1 MPRVPRPLPDAIRPT
16 GTPLHPAGSIG
27 APMQD
32 AFPRTERFLNRELSW
47 LEFNARVLALA
58 EDASNRLL
66 ERAKFLAIF
75 GSNLDEF
82 FQVRVAGL
90 QEQREA
96 GVGPASP
103 EGSTPVEQ
111 LAGITERVAALY
123 RRTDTLWVDDLRPAL
138 EKEGVRLVD
147 WAELDPA
154 DREHLGELFR
164 ERVFPVL
171 TPLSVDPA
179 HPFPYISS
187 LSLNLAALVR
197 DPSSGERRFA
207 RVKVPPLLPRF
218 IEMPDGE
225 RFVPIEQVIA
235 AHLDVLFPGME
246 IVDHST
252 FRLTR
257 DADFELEEEEGGDL
271 LEAIESVLRR
281 RLRGATPVRLEL
293 DAASTDEVRTLL
305 TRELALLP
313 DEVFVVEGLLDP
325 SALWSL
331 YELDRPELKDDPWI
345 PVTQPWL
352 EGVEDFFEVIAKGDL
367 LVHHP
372 YDSFET
378 SVEAFIEQ
386 AAQDPS
392 VLAIKQALYRTS
404 EDSPIVRALA
414 RAAEA
419 GKQVV
424 ALVELQARFDERAN
438 ITQARTL
445 EQAGVHV
452 VYGIV
457 GLKTHAKVCL
467 IVRREASGIRRY
479 AHVGTGN
486 YNPSTARLYEDVGLL
501 TADPDLGADLSDLF
515 NLLTGYS
522 RQKTYRRLL
531 VAPTDLKQRL
541 IELIRAETAAG
552 DGSIVL
558 KMNSL
563 VDAETIDA
571 LYEASRSG
579 VDVDL
584 LVRGICCLRPGVPD
598 LSDTIRVRSIVGRYL
613 EHSRIFRFGSR
624 ERGFQHF
631 IGSADLM
638 PRNLERRVEVT
649 VPVLDPAL
657 CARLDEILQAG
668 LEDDVLAW
676 DLGSDG
682 VWTKVETQRGVSAQ
696 ERLMQLAVER
706 GESRR

>member
-1 MPRVPRPLPDAIRPT
+1 ML
-16 GTPLHPAGSIG
+16 
-27 APMQD
+27 D
-32 AFPRTERFLNRELSW
+32 AFPASVRFLNRELSW
-47 LEFNARVLALA
+47 LEFDARVLALA
-58 EDASNRLL
+58 EDPSQRLL
-66 ERAKFLAIF
+66 ERLKFLAIYA
-75 GSNLDEF
+75 SNLDEF

-90 QEQREA
+90 QEQRDA
-96 GVGPASP
+96 GVGPATP
-103 EGSTPVEQ
+103 EGLTPDEQ
-111 LAGITERVAALY
+111 LTGIRGRVAELCA
-123 RRTDTLWVDDLRPAL
+123 RADTLWADELRPAL
-138 EKEGVRLVD
+138 EKERLRIID
-147 WAELDPA
+147 WADLDVS
-154 DREHLGELFR
+154 DREHLQVLFR

-179 HPFPYISS
+179 HPFPYVSS

-218 IEMPDGE
+218 VELADGE

-235 AHLDVLFPGME
+235 AHLDMLFPGME
-246 IVDHST
+246 IVGHSV

-257 DADFELEEEEGGDL
+257 DADFELEEDEGGDL

-281 RLRGATPVRLEL
+281 RLRGATPVRLEV
-293 DAASTDEVRTLL
+293 DARASDEVHTLL
-305 TRELALLP
+305 MRELDLVS
-313 DEVFVVEGLLDP
+313 DEVYVVNGLLDP

-331 YELDRPELKDDPWI
+331 YEQDRLELKDESWT
-345 PVTQPWL
+345 PVTQPRL
-352 EGVEDFFEVIAKGDL
+352 EGADDLFRVVSKGDL

-378 SVEAFIEQ
+378 SVVAFIEQ
-386 AAQDPS
+386 AARDPA
-392 VLAIKQALYRTS
+392 VLAIKLALYRTS
-404 EDSPIVRALA
+404 EESPIVQALV

-467 IVRREASGIRRY
+467 VVRREATGIRRY
-479 AHVGTGN
+479 THVGTGN

-501 TADPDLGADLSDLF
+501 SADPDLGADVSELF

-522 RQKTYRRLL
+522 RQRRYRRLL
-531 VAPTDLKQRL
+531 VAPTTLKARL
-541 IELIRAETAAG
+541 TELIREEAAAG

-563 VDAETIDA
+563 GDPEMIEA
-571 LYEASRSG
+571 LYEASQAG
-579 VDVDL
+579 VRVDL
-584 LVRGICCLRPGVPD
+584 SVRGICCLRPGVPG
-598 LSDTIRVRSIVGRYL
+598 LSESIRVRSIVGRFL
-613 EHSRIFRFGSR
+613 EHSRIFRFGNR
-624 ERGFQHF
+624 ERGFTHF

-638 PRNLERRVEVT
+638 PRNLDRRVEVT
-649 VPVLDPAL
+649 VPVLDPQL
-657 CARLDEILQAG
+657 TTRLDEILEAG
-668 LEDDVLAW
+668 WEDDTLAW
-676 DLGSDG
+676 ELDAGGS
-682 VWTKVETQRGVSAQ
+682 WTKVPTERGANAQ
-696 ERLMQLAVER
+696 EQLMQIALER
-706 GESRR
+706 ASGQR

>member
-1 MPRVPRPLPDAIRPT
+1 ML
-16 GTPLHPAGSIG
+16 
-27 APMQD
+27 D
-32 AFPRTERFLNRELSW
+32 AFPASVRFLNRELSW
-47 LEFNARVLALA
+47 LEFDARVLALA
-58 EDASNRLL
+58 EDPSQRLL
-66 ERAKFLAIF
+66 ERLKFLAIYA
-75 GSNLDEF
+75 SNLDEF

-90 QEQREA
+90 QEQRDA
-96 GVGPASP
+96 GVGPATP
-103 EGSTPVEQ
+103 EGLTPDEQ
-111 LAGITERVAALY
+111 LTGIRGRVAELCA
-123 RRTDTLWVDDLRPAL
+123 RADTLWADELRPAL
-138 EKEGVRLVD
+138 EKERLRIID
-147 WAELDPA
+147 WADLDVS
-154 DREHLGELFR
+154 DREHLQVLFR

-179 HPFPYISS
+179 HPFPYVSS

-218 IEMPDGE
+218 VELADGE

-235 AHLDVLFPGME
+235 AHLDMLFPGME
-246 IVDHST
+246 IVGHSV

-257 DADFELEEEEGGDL
+257 DADFELEEDEGGDL

-281 RLRGATPVRLEL
+281 RLRGATPVRLEV
-293 DAASTDEVRTLL
+293 DARASDEVHTLL
-305 TRELALLP
+305 MRELDLVS
-313 DEVFVVEGLLDP
+313 DEVYVVNGLLDP

-331 YELDRPELKDDPWI
+331 YEQDRLELKDESWT
-345 PVTQPWL
+345 PVTQPRL
-352 EGVEDFFEVIAKGDL
+352 EGADDLFRVVSKGDL

-378 SVEAFIEQ
+378 SVVAFIEQ
-386 AAQDPS
+386 AARDPA
-392 VLAIKQALYRTS
+392 VLAIKLALYRTS
-404 EDSPIVRALA
+404 EESPIVQALV

-467 IVRREASGIRRY
+467 VVRREATGIRRY
-479 AHVGTGN
+479 THVGTGN

-501 TADPDLGADLSDLF
+501 SADPDLGADVSELF

-522 RQKTYRRLL
+522 RQRRYRRLL
-531 VAPTDLKQRL
+531 VAPTTLKARL
-541 IELIRAETAAG
+541 TELIREEAAAG

-563 VDAETIDA
+563 GDPEMIEA
-571 LYEASRSG
+571 LYEASQAG
-579 VDVDL
+579 VRVDL
-584 LVRGICCLRPGVPD
+584 SVRGICCLRPGVPG
-598 LSDTIRVRSIVGRYL
+598 LSESIRVRSIVGRFL
-613 EHSRIFRFGSR
+613 EHSRIFRFGNR
-624 ERGFQHF
+624 ERGFTHF

-638 PRNLERRVEVT
+638 PRNLDRRVEVT
-649 VPVLDPAL
+649 VPVLDPQL
-657 CARLDEILQAG
+657 TTRLDEILEAG
-668 LEDDVLAW
+668 WEDDTLAW
-676 DLGSDG
+676 ELDAGGS
-682 VWTKVETQRGVSAQ
+682 WTKVPTERGANAQ
-696 ERLMQLAVER
+696 ERLMQIALER
-706 GESRR
+706 ASGQR

>member
-1 MPRVPRPLPDAIRPT
+1 MPFPKRLPTSFRPT
-16 GTPLHPAGSIG
+16 GDQRGVAASIG
-27 APMQD
+27 APMPD
-32 AFPRTERFLNRELSW
+32 PFPRTERFLNRELSW

-66 ERAKFLAIF
+66 ERIKFLAIF

-103 EGSTPVEQ
+103 EGSTPEEQ
-111 LAGITERVAALY
+111 LAGITALVAELY
-123 RRTDTLWVDDLRPAL
+123 RRTDALWVEDLRPAL
-138 EKEGVRLVD
+138 EKEAVRLVG
-147 WAELDPA
+147 WAELDA
-154 DREHLGELFR
+154 HDREHLGELFR
-164 ERVFPVL
+164 ERIFPVL

-235 AHLDVLFPGME
+235 AHLEVLFPGME
-246 IVDHST
+246 IVGHSA

-313 DEVFVVEGLLDP
+313 DEVYIVEGLLDP

-331 YELDRPELKDDPWI
+331 YELDRPELKDDPWT
-345 PVTQPWL
+345 PVTQPRL
-352 EGVEDFFEVIAKGDL
+352 EGVEDFFEVISKGDL

-392 VLAIKQALYRTS
+392 VLAIKLALYRTS
-404 EDSPIVRALA
+404 EESPIVRALV

-501 TADPDLGADLSDLF
+501 TADPELGADLSDLF

-522 RQKTYRRLL
+522 RQQTYRRLL

-541 IELIRAETAAG
+541 IELIRAEGAAG

-571 LYEASRSG
+571 LYEASRAGVG
-579 VDVDL
+579 VDL
-584 LVRGICCLRPGVPD
+584 IVRGICCLRPGVPG
-598 LSDTIRVRSIVGRYL
+598 LSETIRVRSIVGRYL

-624 ERGFQHF
+624 ERGYQHF

-649 VPVLDPAL
+649 VPVLDPVL
-657 CARLDEILQAG
+657 RERVDEIIQAG

-682 VWTKVETQRGVSAQ
+682 VWTKVETERGVSAQ
-696 ERLMQLAVER
+696 ERLMQFAVER
-706 GESRR
+706 GDGQR

>member
-1 MPRVPRPLPDAIRPT
+1 MPFPRRLPGARRPISTSHDAA
-16 GTPLHPAGSIG
+16 GTING
-27 APMQD
+27 PMLD
-32 AFPRTERFLNRELSW
+32 TFPRTERFLNRELSW

-58 EDASNRLL
+58 EDSSNRLL
-66 ERAKFLAIF
+66 ERVKFLAIF
-75 GSNLDEF
+75 GSNMDEF

-103 EGSTPVEQ
+103 EGLTPEEQ
-111 LAGITERVAALY
+111 LAGITERVAELY
-123 RRTDTLWVDDLRPAL
+123 RRTDALWVDDLRPAL
-138 EKEGVRLVD
+138 EKEGVRLVG
-147 WAELDPA
+147 WTELDAA

-246 IVDHST
+246 IVDHSS

-293 DAASTDEVRTLL
+293 DATSTDEVRTLL
-305 TRELALLP
+305 TRELGLLP
-313 DEVFVVEGLLDP
+313 DEVYVAEGLLDP

-331 YELDRPELKDDPWI
+331 HELERPELKDDPWT
-345 PVTQPWL
+345 PVTQPRL
-352 EGVEDFFEVIAKGDL
+352 EGVEDFFEVLSRGDL

-414 RAAEA
+414 RAAEG

-467 IVRREASGIRRY
+467 IVRRETSGIRRY

-501 TADPDLGADLSDLF
+501 TADPELGADLSDLF

-531 VAPTDLKQRL
+531 VAPTDLKPRL
-541 IELIRAETAAG
+541 IELIRAEAAAG

-571 LYEASRSG
+571 LYEASRAG

-584 LVRGICCLRPGVPD
+584 LIRGICCLRPGVPD
-598 LSDTIRVRSIVGRYL
+598 LSETIRVRSIVGRYL

-682 VWTKVETQRGVSAQ
+682 TWTKVESLYGVSAQ
-696 ERLMQLAVER
+696 ERLMQIAVER
-706 GESRR
+706 AGNQR

>member
-1 MPRVPRPLPDAIRPT
+1 VDWSDLEEAD
-16 GTPLHPAGSIG
+16 
-27 APMQD
+27 
-32 AFPRTERFLNRELSW
+32 RTH
-47 LEFNARVLALA
+47 
-58 EDASNRLL
+58 
-66 ERAKFLAIF
+66 
-75 GSNLDEF
+75 
-82 FQVRVAGL
+82 L
-90 QEQREA
+90 QELF
-96 GVGPASP
+96 S
-103 EGSTPVEQ
+103 
-111 LAGITERVAALY
+111 ERI
-123 RRTDTLWVDDLRPAL
+123 
-138 EKEGVRLVD
+138 
-147 WAELDPA
+147 
-154 DREHLGELFR
+154 
-164 ERVFPVL
+164 FPVL

-235 AHLDVLFPGME
+235 AHLEVLFPGME
-246 IVDHST
+246 IVGHST

-271 LEAIESVLRR
+271 LEAIESVLQR

-293 DAASTDEVRTLL
+293 DASSTDEVRTLL
-305 TRELALLP
+305 TRELGLEP
-313 DEVFVVEGLLDP
+313 DEVYVVEGLLDP

-345 PVTQPWL
+345 PVSQPRL
-352 EGVEDFFEVIAKGDL
+352 DGQENIFDVISRGDL
-367 LVHHP
+367 LVQHP

-378 SVEAFIEQ
+378 SVGAFIEQ
-386 AAQDPS
+386 AARDPS
-392 VLAIKQALYRTS
+392 VLAIKLVLYRTS
-404 EDSPIVRALA
+404 EESPIVRALV

-467 IVRREASGIRRY
+467 VVRREASGIRRY

-501 TADPDLGADLSDLF
+501 TADPELGADLSDLF

-522 RQKTYRRLL
+522 RQRSYRRLL
-531 VAPTDLKQRL
+531 VAPTDLKPRL
-541 IELIRAETAAG
+541 IELVRAEADAG

-563 VDAETIDA
+563 VDTETIDA
-571 LYEASRSG
+571 LYEASRAGVG
-579 VDVDL
+579 VDL
-584 LVRGICCLRPGVPD
+584 IVRGICCLRPGVPG
-598 LSDTIRVRSIVGRYL
+598 LSETIRVRSIVGRYL

-624 ERGFQHF
+624 DRGFQHY

-649 VPVLDPAL
+649 VPVLDPTL
-657 CARLDEILQAG
+657 CARLDEILQTE

-676 DLGSDG
+676 GLGSDG
-682 VWTKVETQRGVSAQ
+682 TWAKVETERGLSAQ

-706 GESRR
+706 GGDH

>member
-1 MPRVPRPLPDAIRPT
+1 ML
-16 GTPLHPAGSIG
+16 
-27 APMQD
+27 D
-32 AFPRTERFLNRELSW
+32 AFPASVRFLNRELSW
-47 LEFNARVLALA
+47 LEFDARVLALA
-58 EDASNRLL
+58 EDPSQRLL
-66 ERAKFLAIF
+66 ERLKFLAIYA
-75 GSNLDEF
+75 SNLDEF

-90 QEQREA
+90 QEQRDA
-96 GVGPASP
+96 GVGPATP
-103 EGSTPVEQ
+103 EGLTPDEQ
-111 LAGITERVAALY
+111 LTGIRGRVAELCA
-123 RRTDTLWVDDLRPAL
+123 RADTLWADELRPAL
-138 EKEGVRLVD
+138 EKERLRIID
-147 WAELDPA
+147 WADLDVS
-154 DREHLGELFR
+154 DREHLQVLFR

-179 HPFPYISS
+179 HPFPYVSS

-218 IEMPDGE
+218 VELADGE

-235 AHLDVLFPGME
+235 AHLDMLFPGME
-246 IVDHST
+246 IVGHSV

-257 DADFELEEEEGGDL
+257 DADFELEEDEGGDL

-281 RLRGATPVRLEL
+281 RLRGATPVRLEV
-293 DAASTDEVRTLL
+293 DARASDEVHTLL
-305 TRELALLP
+305 MRELDLVS
-313 DEVFVVEGLLDP
+313 DEVYVVNGLLDP

-331 YELDRPELKDDPWI
+331 YEQDRPELKDESWT
-345 PVTQPWL
+345 PVTQPRL
-352 EGVEDFFEVIAKGDL
+352 EGADDLFRVVSKGDL

-378 SVEAFIEQ
+378 SVVAFIEQ
-386 AAQDPS
+386 AARDPA
-392 VLAIKQALYRTS
+392 VLAIKLALYRTS
-404 EDSPIVRALA
+404 EESPIVQALV

-467 IVRREASGIRRY
+467 VVRREATGIRRY
-479 AHVGTGN
+479 THVGTGN

-501 TADPDLGADLSDLF
+501 SADPDLGADVSELF

-522 RQKTYRRLL
+522 RQRRYRRLL
-531 VAPTDLKQRL
+531 VAPTTLKARL
-541 IELIRAETAAG
+541 TELIREEAAAG

-563 VDAETIDA
+563 GDPEMIEA
-571 LYEASRSG
+571 LYEASQAG
-579 VDVDL
+579 VRVDL
-584 LVRGICCLRPGVPD
+584 SVRGICCLRPGVPG
-598 LSDTIRVRSIVGRYL
+598 LSESIRVRSIVGRFL
-613 EHSRIFRFGSR
+613 EHSRIFRFGNR
-624 ERGFQHF
+624 ERGFTHF

-638 PRNLERRVEVT
+638 PRNLDRRVEVT
-649 VPVLDPAL
+649 VPVLDPQL
-657 CARLDEILQAG
+657 TTRLDEILEAG
-668 LEDDVLAW
+668 WEDDTLAW
-676 DLGSDG
+676 ELDAGGS
-682 VWTKVETQRGVSAQ
+682 WTKVPTERGANAQ
-696 ERLMQLAVER
+696 ERLMQIALER
-706 GESRR
+706 ASGQR

>member
-1 MPRVPRPLPDAIRPT
+1 MP
-16 GTPLHPAGSIG
+16 
-27 APMQD
+27 D

-66 ERAKFLAIF
+66 ERVKFFAIF
-75 GSNLDEF
+75 SSNLDEF

-103 EGSTPVEQ
+103 EGLTPEEQ
-111 LAGITERVAALY
+111 LAAITERVEALY
-123 RRTDTLWVDDLRPAL
+123 RRTDASWVDDLRPAL
-138 EKEGVRLVD
+138 EKERVRLVD
-147 WAELDPA
+147 WSELDHP
-154 DREHLGELFR
+154 DREHLQALFT
-164 ERVFPVL
+164 ERIFPVL

-235 AHLDVLFPGME
+235 VHLEVLFPGME
-246 IVDHST
+246 IVGHST

-271 LEAIESVLRR
+271 LEAIESVLQR

-293 DAASTDEVRTLL
+293 DAASTDEVRILL
-305 TRELALLP
+305 TRELGLQP

-325 SALWSL
+325 SALMSF

-345 PVTQPWL
+345 PVTQPRL
-352 EGVEDFFEVIAKGDL
+352 DGVEDFFDVISEGDL
-367 LVHHP
+367 LVQHP

-386 AAQDPS
+386 AARDPS
-392 VLAIKQALYRTS
+392 VLAIKLALYRTS
-404 EDSPIVRALA
+404 EESPIVRALV

-445 EQAGVHV
+445 EEAGVHV

-467 IVRREASGIRRY
+467 VVRREASGIRRY
-479 AHVGTGN
+479 VHVGTGN

-501 TADPDLGADLSDLF
+501 TADPELGADLSDLF

-522 RQKTYRRLL
+522 RQREYRRLL
-531 VAPTDLKQRL
+531 VAPTDLKPRL
-541 IELIRAETAAG
+541 IELIRAEAEAG

-563 VDAETIDA
+563 VDVEMIDA
-571 LYEASRSG
+571 LYEASSAG
-579 VDVDL
+579 VSVDL
-584 LVRGICCLRPGVPD
+584 IVRGICCLRPGMPG
-598 LSDTIRVRSIVGRYL
+598 LSEKIAVRSIVGRFL

-657 CARLDEILQAG
+657 SARLDEILQVAMD
-668 LEDDVLAW
+668 DDVLAW
-676 DLGSDG
+676 SLGSEG
-682 VWTKVETQRGVSAQ
+682 AWTKVRAERGVNAQ
-696 ERLMQLAVER
+696 ERLMQIASER
-706 GESRR
+706 GVSRR

>member
-1 MPRVPRPLPDAIRPT
+1 MR
-16 GTPLHPAGSIG
+16 
-27 APMQD
+27 D
-32 AFPRTERFLNRELSW
+32 AFPRSERYLNRELSW
-47 LEFNARVLALA
+47 LDFNDRVLALA
-58 EDASNRLL
+58 EDRAQPLL

-75 GSNLDEF
+75 SSNLDEF

-90 QEQREA
+90 QEQRDA
-96 GVGPASP
+96 GVGPATP
-103 EGSTPVEQ
+103 EGLTPDEQ
-111 LAGITERVAALY
+111 LAGIRERVAASSA
-123 RRTDTLWVDDLRPAL
+123 RADVLWNDELRPAL
-138 EKEGVRLVD
+138 EKERLRVVD
-147 WAELDPA
+147 WQDLDDH
-154 DREHLGELFR
+154 DREHLGMLFR

-197 DPSSGERRFA
+197 DPATGSRRFA

-218 IEMPDGE
+218 VELPDGE

-235 AHLDVLFPGME
+235 SHLQVLFPGME
-246 IVDHST
+246 IVGHSV

-257 DADFELEEEEGGDL
+257 DADFELEEDEGGDL

-281 RLRGATPVRLEL
+281 RLRGATPVRVEL
-293 DAASTDEVRTLL
+293 DAQTTDVVRTLL
-305 TRELALLP
+305 MRELALLP
-313 DEVFVVEGLLDP
+313 DEVYEIGGLLDP
-325 SALWSL
+325 SALWFFH
-331 YELDRPELKDDPWI
+331 EQDRPELKDEPWT
-345 PVTQPWL
+345 PVTQARL
-352 EGVEDFFEVIAKGDL
+352 EDADDDIFRALGRGDI
-367 LVHHP
+367 LVQHP

-378 SVEAFIEQ
+378 SVEAFVEQ
-386 AAQDPS
+386 AAKDPQ

-404 EDSPIVRALA
+404 EESPIVQALV
-414 RAAEA
+414 RAAAA

-424 ALVELQARFDERAN
+424 ALVELQARFDEAAN

-457 GLKTHAKVCL
+457 GLKTHAKICL
-467 IVRREASGIRRY
+467 VVRREASGIRRY

-486 YNPSTARLYEDVGLL
+486 YNSSTARLYEDIGLL
-501 TADPDLGADLSDLF
+501 TADPDLGADLTDVF

-522 RQKTYRRLL
+522 RQRNYRRLL
-531 VAPTDLKQRL
+531 VAPTTLKAKL
-541 IELIRAETAAG
+541 IDLIRAEAEAG

-563 VDAETIDA
+563 VDADAIDA
-571 LYEASRSG
+571 LYDASRAG
-579 VDVDL
+579 VSIDL
-584 LVRGICCLRPGVPD
+584 IVRGICCLRPGVPG
-598 LSDTIRVRSIVGRYL
+598 LSDRIRVRSIVGRYL
-613 EHSRIFRFGSR
+613 EHSRIFRLGGPA
-624 ERGFQHF
+624 RGFRHF

-657 CARLDEILQAG
+657 CERLDGILATC

-676 DLGSDG
+676 ELGADG
-682 VWTKVETQRGVSAQ
+682 AWAKVETVRGVNAH
-696 ERLMQLAVER
+696 ERLMQQARERAVELR
-706 GESRR
+706 

>member
-1 MPRVPRPLPDAIRPT
+1 MA
-16 GTPLHPAGSIG
+16 
-27 APMQD
+27 D

-47 LEFNARVLALA
+47 LEFNVRVLALA

-66 ERAKFLAIF
+66 ERVKFFSIF
-75 GSNLDEF
+75 SSNLDEF

-103 EGSTPVEQ
+103 EGLTPEEQ
-111 LAGITERVAALY
+111 LAGITERVAELY
-123 RRTDTLWVDDLRPAL
+123 RRTDASWMKDLRPAL

-147 WAELDPA
+147 WSELD
-154 DREHLGELFR
+154 DRDRVHLEALFS
-164 ERVFPVL
+164 ERIFPVL

-235 AHLDVLFPGME
+235 AHLEVLFPGME
-246 IVDHST
+246 IVGHST

-305 TRELALLP
+305 TRELRLEP
-313 DEVFVVEGLLDP
+313 DEVYVVEGLLDP
-325 SALWSL
+325 SALWSF
-331 YELDRPELKDDPWI
+331 YELDRPELKDDPWT
-345 PVTQPWL
+345 PLTQPRL
-352 EGVEDFFEVIAKGDL
+352 DGVEDFFDVISKGDL
-367 LVHHP
+367 MVQHP

-386 AAQDPS
+386 AARDPS
-392 VLAIKQALYRTS
+392 VLAIKLALYRTS
-404 EDSPIVRALA
+404 EESPIVRALVC
-414 RAAEA
+414 AAEA

-424 ALVELQARFDERAN
+424 VLVELQARFDERAN

-467 IVRREASGIRRY
+467 VVRREASGIRRY

-501 TADPDLGADLSDLF
+501 TADPELGADLSDLF

-522 RQKTYRRLL
+522 RQRSYRRLL
-531 VAPTDLKQRL
+531 VAPTDLKPRL
-541 IELIRAETAAG
+541 IELIRAEAAAG

-563 VDAETIDA
+563 VDTETIDA
-571 LYEASRSG
+571 LYEASRAG
-579 VDVDL
+579 VSVDL
-584 LVRGICCLRPGVPD
+584 IVRGICCLRPGVPG
-598 LSDTIRVRSIVGRYL
+598 LSETIRVRSIVGRYL

-624 ERGFQHF
+624 ERGFQHY

-649 VPVLDPAL
+649 VPVLDPTL
-657 CARLDEILQAG
+657 CARLDEILQTE

-676 DLGSDG
+676 DLGSEG
-682 VWTKVETQRGVSAQ
+682 TWAKVETERGLSVQ

-706 GESRR
+706 GGDHR

>member
-1 MPRVPRPLPDAIRPT
+1 MPFPKRLPRPDGKAERPW
-16 GTPLHPAGSIG
+16 GAADSIG
-27 APMQD
+27 VPMLES
-32 AFPRTERFLNRELSW
+32 FPRTERFLNRELSW

-58 EDASNRLL
+58 EDRSQRLL
-66 ERAKFLAIF
+66 ERLKFLAIF
-75 GSNLDEF
+75 GANLDEF

-90 QEQREA
+90 QEQRDA
-96 GVGPASP
+96 GVGPATP
-103 EGSTPVEQ
+103 EGLTPDEQ
-111 LAGITERVAALY
+111 LAGIKERVSELSA
-123 RRTDTLWVDDLRPAL
+123 RTDALWVEDLRPTL
-138 EKEGVRLVD
+138 EKEGVRLAD
-147 WAELDPA
+147 WTDLDGQ
-154 DREHLGELFR
+154 DREHLEAVFR
-164 ERVFPVL
+164 QRVFPVL

-218 IEMPDGE
+218 VEMPDGE

-235 AHLDVLFPGME
+235 AHLEVLFPGME
-246 IVDHST
+246 IVGHSV

-257 DADFELEEEEGGDL
+257 DADFELEEDEGGDL

-281 RLRGATPVRLEL
+281 RFRGATPVRLEL
-293 DAASTDEVRTLL
+293 DARASDDVRTLL
-305 TRELALLP
+305 MRELALRA
-313 DEVFVVEGLLDP
+313 DEVYVVEGLLDP

-331 YELDRPELKDDPWI
+331 YELDRPELKDEPWT
-345 PVTQPWL
+345 PVTQPRL
-352 EGVEDFFEVIAKGDL
+352 DGAPDIFRVLSKGDL
-367 LVHHP
+367 LVQHP

-386 AAQDPS
+386 AATDPT
-392 VLAIKQALYRTS
+392 VLAIKLALYRTS
-404 EDSPIVRALA
+404 EESPIVRALV

-424 ALVELQARFDERAN
+424 ALVELKARFDERAN
-438 ITQARTL
+438 IAQARTL

-467 IVRREASGIRRY
+467 VVRRESSGIRRY

-501 TADPDLGADLSDLF
+501 TADAELGADLSDLF

-522 RQKTYRRLL
+522 RQRDYRRLL
-531 VAPTDLKQRL
+531 VAPTTLKSRL
-541 IELIRAETAAG
+541 IELIREEASAE

-571 LYEASRSG
+571 LYEASRAG
-579 VDVDL
+579 VRIDL
-584 LVRGICCLRPGVPD
+584 MVRGICCLRPGVPG
-598 LSDTIRVRSIVGRYL
+598 LSETIRVRSIVGRYL
-613 EHSRIFRFGSR
+613 EHSRIFRFGSE
-624 ERGFQHF
+624 ERGFRYF

-649 VPVLDPAL
+649 APVLDPAL
-657 CARLDEILQAG
+657 RARLDEILRTG
-668 LEDDVLAW
+668 WEDDMLAW
-676 DLGSDG
+676 ELGSDG
-682 VWTKVETQRGVSAQ
+682 GWSKVAAERGVNAQ
-696 ERLMQLAVER
+696 ERLLQIASGR
-706 GESRR
+706 GESHR

>member
-1 MPRVPRPLPDAIRPT
+1 MA
-16 GTPLHPAGSIG
+16 
-27 APMQD
+27 D

-47 LEFNARVLALA
+47 LEFNVRVLALA

-66 ERAKFLAIF
+66 ERVKFFSIF
-75 GSNLDEF
+75 SSNLDEF

-103 EGSTPVEQ
+103 EGLTPEEQ
-111 LAGITERVAALY
+111 LAGITALVAELY
-123 RRTDTLWVDDLRPAL
+123 RRTDASWMKVLRPAL

-147 WAELDPA
+147 WSELD
-154 DREHLGELFR
+154 DRDRVHLEALFS
-164 ERVFPVL
+164 ERIFPVL

-235 AHLDVLFPGME
+235 AHLEVLFPGME
-246 IVDHST
+246 IVGHST

-281 RLRGATPVRLEL
+281 RLRGATPVRLEM
-293 DAASTDEVRTLL
+293 DAASTEEVRTLL
-305 TRELALLP
+305 TRELGLEP
-313 DEVFVVEGLLDP
+313 DEVYVVEGLLDR
-325 SALWSL
+325 SALWSF
-331 YELDRPELKDDPWI
+331 YELDRPELKDDPWT
-345 PVTQPWL
+345 PLTQPRL
-352 EGVEDFFEVIAKGDL
+352 EGVEDFFDVISKGDL

-386 AAQDPS
+386 AARDPS
-392 VLAIKQALYRTS
+392 VLAIKLALYRTS
-404 EDSPIVRALA
+404 EESPIVRALV

-522 RQKTYRRLL
+522 RQRSYRRLL
-531 VAPTDLKQRL
+531 VAPTDLKPRL
-541 IELIRAETAAG
+541 IELIRAEAEAG

-563 VDAETIDA
+563 VDTETIDA
-571 LYEASRSG
+571 LYEASRAG
-579 VDVDL
+579 VSVDL
-584 LVRGICCLRPGVPD
+584 IVRGICCLRPGVPE
-598 LSDTIRVRSIVGRYL
+598 LSETIRVRSIVGRYL

-624 ERGFQHF
+624 ERGFQHY

-649 VPVLDPAL
+649 VPVLDPNL
-657 CARLDEILQAG
+657 CARLDEILQTE

-676 DLGSDG
+676 DLGFEG
-682 VWTKVETQRGVSAQ
+682 TWAKVETERGLSAQ
-696 ERLMQLAVER
+696 ERLMQFAVER
-706 GESRR
+706 GGDLR

>member
-1 MPRVPRPLPDAIRPT
+1 MAD
-16 GTPLHPAGSIG
+16 S
-27 APMQD
+27 
-32 AFPRTERFLNRELSW
+32 FPRTERFLNRELSW
-47 LEFNARVLALA
+47 LEWDARVLALA
-58 EDASNRLL
+58 EDPSNRLL
-66 ERAKFLAIF
+66 ERVKFFAIF
-75 GSNLDEF
+75 SSNLDEF

-103 EGSTPVEQ
+103 EGLTPEEQ
-111 LAGITERVAALY
+111 LDGITERVTELY
-123 RRTDTLWVDDLRPAL
+123 RRTDASWTNDLRPAL

-147 WAELDPA
+147 WSELD
-154 DREHLGELFR
+154 DRDRVHLEALFI
-164 ERVFPVL
+164 ERIFPVL

-235 AHLDVLFPGME
+235 AHLEVLFPGME
-246 IVDHST
+246 IVGHSS

-293 DAASTDEVRTLL
+293 DGASTDEVRILL
-305 TRELALLP
+305 TRELGLEP
-313 DEVFVVEGLLDP
+313 DEVYVVEGLLDP
-325 SALWSL
+325 SSLWSF
-331 YELDRPELKDDPWI
+331 YELDRPELKDDPWN
-345 PVTQPWL
+345 PLTQPRL
-352 EGVEDFFEVIAKGDL
+352 ESVENFFDVISRGDL

-386 AAQDPS
+386 AALDPS
-392 VLAIKQALYRTS
+392 VLAIKLALYRTS
-404 EDSPIVRALA
+404 EDSPIVRALV

-467 IVRREASGIRRY
+467 VVRREASGIRRY

-501 TADPDLGADLSDLF
+501 TADPELGADLSDLF

-522 RQKTYRRLL
+522 RQRTYRRLL
-531 VAPTDLKQRL
+531 VAPTDLKPRL
-541 IELIRAETAAG
+541 IELIRAEAEAG

-563 VDAETIDA
+563 VDTETIDA
-571 LYEASRSG
+571 LYEASRAGVG
-579 VDVDL
+579 VDL
-584 LVRGICCLRPGVPD
+584 IVRGICCLRPGVPG
-598 LSDTIRVRSIVGRYL
+598 LSETIRARSIVGRYL

-649 VPVLDPAL
+649 VPVLDPTL
-657 CARLDEILQAG
+657 RARLDEILQTE
-668 LEDDVLAW
+668 LEDDVRAW

-682 VWTKVETQRGVSAQ
+682 AWTKVETERGLSAQ
-696 ERLMQLAVER
+696 ERLMRLAVER
-706 GESRR
+706 GEGNP

>member
-1 MPRVPRPLPDAIRPT
+1 MR
-16 GTPLHPAGSIG
+16 
-27 APMQD
+27 D
-32 AFPRTERFLNRELSW
+32 AFPRNERYLNRELSW
-47 LEFNARVLALA
+47 LEFNDRVLALA
-58 EDASNRLL
+58 EDRAQPLL

-75 GSNLDEF
+75 SSNLDEF

-90 QEQREA
+90 QEQRDA

-103 EGSTPVEQ
+103 EGLTPEEQ
-111 LAGITERVAALY
+111 LAGIRERVAASSA
-123 RRTDTLWVDDLRPAL
+123 RADVLWIDELRPAL
-138 EKEGVRLVD
+138 EKERLRVVD
-147 WAELDPA
+147 WQDLDDH
-154 DREHLGELFR
+154 DREHLGMLFR

-197 DPSSGERRFA
+197 DPATGSRRFA

-218 IEMPDGE
+218 VELPDGE

-235 AHLDVLFPGME
+235 AHLQVLFPGME
-246 IVDHST
+246 IVGHSV

-257 DADFELEEEEGGDL
+257 DADFELEEDEGGDL

-281 RLRGATPVRLEL
+281 RLRGATPVRVEL
-293 DAASTDEVRTLL
+293 DAQTTDVVRTLL
-305 TRELALLP
+305 MRELALLP
-313 DEVFVVEGLLDP
+313 EEVYEIGGLLDP
-325 SALWSL
+325 SALWFFH
-331 YELDRPELKDDPWI
+331 EQDRPELKDEPWT
-345 PVTQPWL
+345 PVTQARL
-352 EGVEDFFEVIAKGDL
+352 EDADDDIFRALGRGDI
-367 LVHHP
+367 LVQHP

-378 SVEAFIEQ
+378 SVEAFVEQ
-386 AAQDPS
+386 AAKDPQ

-404 EDSPIVRALA
+404 EESPIVQALV
-414 RAAEA
+414 RAAAA

-424 ALVELQARFDERAN
+424 ALVELQARFDEAAN

-457 GLKTHAKVCL
+457 GLKTHAKICL
-467 IVRREASGIRRY
+467 VVRREASGIRRY

-486 YNPSTARLYEDVGLL
+486 YNSSTARLYEDIGLL
-501 TADPDLGADLSDLF
+501 TADPDLGADLTDVF

-522 RQKTYRRLL
+522 RQRNYRRLL
-531 VAPTDLKQRL
+531 VAPTTLKAKL
-541 IELIRAETAAG
+541 IDLIRAEAEAG

-563 VDAETIDA
+563 VDADAIDA
-571 LYEASRSG
+571 LYEASRAG
-579 VDVDL
+579 VSVDL
-584 LVRGICCLRPGVPD
+584 IVRGICCLRPGVPG
-598 LSDTIRVRSIVGRYL
+598 LSDRIRVRSIVGRYL
-613 EHSRIFRFGSR
+613 EHSRVFRLGSPA
-624 ERGFQHF
+624 RGFRHF

-657 CARLDEILQAG
+657 CERLDGILATC

-676 DLGSDG
+676 ELGADG
-682 VWTKVETQRGVSAQ
+682 AWVKVETVRRVSAH
-696 ERLMQLAVER
+696 ERLMQQARER
-706 GESRR
+706 ALELR

>member
-1 MPRVPRPLPDAIRPT
+1 MRPWGAADSISVPMLE
-16 GTPLHPAGSIG
+16 S
-27 APMQD
+27 
-32 AFPRTERFLNRELSW
+32 FPRTERFLNRELSW

-58 EDASNRLL
+58 EDRSQRLL
-66 ERAKFLAIF
+66 ERLKFLAIF
-75 GSNLDEF
+75 GANLDEF

-90 QEQREA
+90 QEQRDA
-96 GVGPASP
+96 GVGPATP
-103 EGSTPVEQ
+103 EGLTPDEQ
-111 LAGITERVAALY
+111 LAGIKERVSELSA
-123 RRTDTLWVDDLRPAL
+123 RTDALWVEDLRPTL
-138 EKEGVRLVD
+138 EKEGVRLAD
-147 WAELDPA
+147 WTDLDGQ
-154 DREHLGELFR
+154 DREHLETVFR
-164 ERVFPVL
+164 QRVFPVL

-218 IEMPDGE
+218 VEMPDGE

-235 AHLDVLFPGME
+235 AHLEVLFPGME
-246 IVDHST
+246 IVGHSV

-281 RLRGATPVRLEL
+281 RFRGATPVRLEL
-293 DAASTDEVRTLL
+293 DAGASDDVRTLL
-305 TRELALLP
+305 MRELALLP
-313 DEVFVVEGLLDP
+313 DEVYVVEGLLDP

-331 YELDRPELKDDPWI
+331 YELDRPELKDEPWI
-345 PVTQPWL
+345 PVTQPRL
-352 EGVEDFFEVIAKGDL
+352 DGAPDIFRVLSKGDL
-367 LVHHP
+367 LVQHP

-386 AAQDPS
+386 AATDPT
-392 VLAIKQALYRTS
+392 VLAIKLALYRTS
-404 EDSPIVRALA
+404 EESPIVRALV

-424 ALVELQARFDERAN
+424 ALVELKARFDERAN
-438 ITQARTL
+438 IAQARTL

-467 IVRREASGIRRY
+467 VVRREASGIRRY

-501 TADPDLGADLSDLF
+501 TADPELGADLSDLF

-522 RQKTYRRLL
+522 RQRDYRRLL
-531 VAPTDLKQRL
+531 VAPTTLKSRL
-541 IELIRAETAAG
+541 IELIREEASAE

-571 LYEASRSG
+571 LYEASRAG
-579 VDVDL
+579 ARIDL
-584 LVRGICCLRPGVPD
+584 TVRGICCLRPGVPG
-598 LSDTIRVRSIVGRYL
+598 LSETIRVRSIVGRFL
-613 EHSRIFRFGSR
+613 EHSRIFRFGSE
-624 ERGFQHF
+624 ERGFRYF

-649 VPVLDPAL
+649 APVLDPAL
-657 CARLDEILQAG
+657 RARLDEILSSVW
-668 LEDDVLAW
+668 EDDMLAW
-676 DLGSDG
+676 QLGSDG
-682 VWTKVETQRGVSAQ
+682 GWSKVAAERGVNAQ
-696 ERLMQLAVER
+696 ERLLQIASGR
-706 GESRR
+706 GESHR

>member
-1 MPRVPRPLPDAIRPT
+1 MPLPKLPDPRAHWRT
-16 GTPLHPAGSIG
+16 EGLSRKMSG
-27 APMQD
+27 PMPD
-32 AFPRTERFLNRELSW
+32 PFPRTERFLNRELSW

-58 EDASNRLL
+58 EDASDRLL
-66 ERAKFLAIF
+66 ERVKFFAIF
-75 GSNLDEF
+75 SSNLDEF

-103 EGSTPVEQ
+103 EGLTPEEQ
-111 LAGITERVAALY
+111 LAGITERVTELY
-123 RRTDTLWVDDLRPAL
+123 RRTDASWMEDLRPAL

-147 WAELDPA
+147 WSELDDR
-154 DREHLGELFR
+154 DREHLEALFS
-164 ERVFPVL
+164 ERIFPVL

-235 AHLDVLFPGME
+235 AHLEVLFPGME
-246 IVDHST
+246 IVGHST

-305 TRELALLP
+305 TRELGLQP
-313 DEVFVVEGLLDP
+313 DEVYVVEGLLDP
-325 SALWSL
+325 SALWSF
-331 YELDRPELKDDPWI
+331 YELDRPELKDDPWT
-345 PVTQPWL
+345 PVTQPRL
-352 EGVEDFFEVIAKGDL
+352 EGVENFFEVISHGDL

-386 AAQDPS
+386 AARDPS
-392 VLAIKQALYRTS
+392 VLAIKLALYRTS
-404 EDSPIVRALA
+404 EESPIVRALV

-424 ALVELQARFDERAN
+424 ALVELQARFDELAN

-467 IVRREASGIRRY
+467 VVRREASGIRRY

-501 TADPDLGADLSDLF
+501 TADRELGADLSDLF

-522 RQKTYRRLL
+522 RQQSYRRLL
-531 VAPTDLKQRL
+531 VAPTDLKPRL
-541 IELIRAETAAG
+541 IELIRGEAVTG

-563 VDAETIDA
+563 VDTEMIDA
-571 LYEASRSG
+571 LYEASRAG
-579 VDVDL
+579 VRVDL
-584 LVRGICCLRPGVPD
+584 IVRGICCLRPGVPG
-598 LSDTIRVRSIVGRYL
+598 LSETIAVRSIVGRYL

-624 ERGFQHF
+624 DRGFQHF

-649 VPVLDPAL
+649 VPVLDPSL
-657 CARLDEILQAG
+657 RARLDEILQTE

-676 DLGSDG
+676 DLGPDG
-682 VWTKVETQRGVSAQ
+682 AWAKVETERGLSAQ

-706 GESRR
+706 AGNSR

>member
-1 MPRVPRPLPDAIRPT
+1 MLDT
-16 GTPLHPAGSIG
+16 
-27 APMQD
+27 
-32 AFPRTERFLNRELSW
+32 FPRTERFLNRELSW

-66 ERAKFLAIF
+66 ERVKFLAIF

-103 EGSTPVEQ
+103 EGLTPEEQ
-111 LAGITERVAALY
+111 LAGITDRVSELC
-123 RRTDTLWVDDLRPAL
+123 RRTDRLWVEELRPAL
-138 EKEGVRLVD
+138 EKEGVRLED
-147 WAELDPA
+147 WTELDDH

-246 IVDHST
+246 IVDHSS

-293 DAASTDEVRTLL
+293 DAASSDEVRTLL

-313 DEVFVVEGLLDP
+313 DEVYVAEGLLDP

-331 YELDRPELKDDPWI
+331 HELDRPELKDDPWT
-345 PVTQPWL
+345 PVTQPRL
-352 EGVEDFFEVIAKGDL
+352 DGVEDFFEVLSKGDL

-386 AAQDPS
+386 AARDPS

-522 RQKTYRRLL
+522 RQTSYRRLL
-531 VAPTDLKQRL
+531 VAPTDLKPRL
-541 IELIRAETAAG
+541 IELIRAEAAAG

-571 LYEASRSG
+571 LYEASRAGVG
-579 VDVDL
+579 VDL
-584 LVRGICCLRPGVPD
+584 IVRGICCLRPGVPD

-649 VPVLDPAL
+649 VPVLDPVL
-657 CARLDEILQAG
+657 CARLDEILHVG

-676 DLGSDG
+676 ELGSDG
-682 VWTKVETQRGVSAQ
+682 VWTKVETERGVSTQ

-706 GESRR
+706 GEDHR

>member
-1 MPRVPRPLPDAIRPT
+1 MA
-16 GTPLHPAGSIG
+16 
-27 APMQD
+27 D

-47 LEFNARVLALA
+47 LEFNVRVLALA

-66 ERAKFLAIF
+66 ERVKFFSIF
-75 GSNLDEF
+75 SSNLDEF

-103 EGSTPVEQ
+103 EGLTPEEQ
-111 LAGITERVAALY
+111 LAGITALVAELY
-123 RRTDTLWVDDLRPAL
+123 RRTDASWMKDLRPAL

-147 WAELDPA
+147 WSELD
-154 DREHLGELFR
+154 DRDRVHLEALFS
-164 ERVFPVL
+164 ERIFPVL

-235 AHLDVLFPGME
+235 AHLEVLFPGME
-246 IVDHST
+246 IVGHST

-281 RLRGATPVRLEL
+281 RLRGATPVRLEM

-305 TRELALLP
+305 TRELGLEP
-313 DEVFVVEGLLDP
+313 DEVYVVEGLLDP
-325 SALWSL
+325 SALWSF
-331 YELDRPELKDDPWI
+331 YELDRPELKDDLWTPL
-345 PVTQPWL
+345 TQPRL
-352 EGVEDFFEVIAKGDL
+352 EGVEDFFDVISKGDL

-386 AAQDPS
+386 AARDPS
-392 VLAIKQALYRTS
+392 VLAIKLALYRTS
-404 EDSPIVRALA
+404 EESPIVRTLV

-522 RQKTYRRLL
+522 RQRSYRRLL
-531 VAPTDLKQRL
+531 VAPTDLKPRL
-541 IELIRAETAAG
+541 IELIRAEAEAG

-563 VDAETIDA
+563 VDTETIDA
-571 LYEASRSG
+571 LYEASGAG
-579 VDVDL
+579 VSVDL
-584 LVRGICCLRPGVPD
+584 IVRGICCLRPGVPG
-598 LSDTIRVRSIVGRYL
+598 LSETIRVRSIVGRYL

-624 ERGFQHF
+624 ERGYQHY

-649 VPVLDPAL
+649 VPVLDPTL
-657 CARLDEILQAG
+657 CARLDEILQTE

-676 DLGSDG
+676 DLGFEG
-682 VWTKVETQRGVSAQ
+682 TWAKVETERGLSAQ

-706 GESRR
+706 VGDLR

>member
-1 MPRVPRPLPDAIRPT
+1 MLD
-16 GTPLHPAGSIG
+16 
-27 APMQD
+27 D
-32 AFPRTERFLNRELSW
+32 FPRAVRYLNRELSW
-47 LEFNARVLALA
+47 LDFDERVLALA
-58 EDASNRLL
+58 EDPSQRLL
-66 ERAKFLAIF
+66 ERLKFLAIYA
-75 GSNLDEF
+75 SNLDEF

-90 QEQREA
+90 QEQRDA
-96 GVGPASP
+96 GVGPATP
-103 EGSTPVEQ
+103 EGLTPDEQ
-111 LAGITERVAALY
+111 LAGIHERVVGLCAAA
-123 RRTDTLWVDDLRPAL
+123 DALWSAELRPAL
-138 EKEGVRLVD
+138 EKERLRITD
-147 WAELDPA
+147 WAELDGE
-154 DREHLGELFR
+154 DRAHVEMLFR

-179 HPFPYISS
+179 HPFPYVSS

-218 IEMPDGE
+218 VELPDGE

-235 AHLDVLFPGME
+235 AHLEVLFPGMQ
-246 IVDHST
+246 IVGHSV

-257 DADFELEEEEGGDL
+257 DADLELEEDEGGDL

-293 DAASTDEVRTLL
+293 DATATDEVRTLL
-305 TRELALLP
+305 MRELGLMP
-313 DEVFVVEGLLDP
+313 DEVYVVEGLLDP

-331 YELDRPELKDDPWI
+331 YERDRPELKDEPWT
-345 PVTQPWL
+345 PVTQPRL
-352 EGVEDFFEVIAKGDL
+352 EGGADLFRVVSNGDL

-386 AAQDPS
+386 AARDPA
-392 VLAIKQALYRTS
+392 VLAIKLALYRTS
-404 EDSPIVRALA
+404 EESPIVQALV

-467 IVRREASGIRRY
+467 VVRREGSGIRRY

-501 TADPDLGADLSDLF
+501 SADPDMGADLSDLF

-522 RQKTYRRLL
+522 RQRRYRRLL
-531 VAPTDLKQRL
+531 VAPATLKPRL
-541 IELIRAETAAG
+541 IELIRDEAAAG
-552 DGSIVL
+552 NGSIVL

-563 VDAETIDA
+563 VDPETIDA
-571 LYEASRSG
+571 LYEASQAG
-579 VDVDL
+579 VQVEL
-584 LVRGICCLRPGVPD
+584 SVRGICCLRPGVPG
-598 LSDTIRVRSIVGRYL
+598 LSERIRVRSIVGRFL
-613 EHSRIFRFGSR
+613 EHSRIFRFGTR
-624 ERGFQHF
+624 DRGFTHF

-638 PRNLERRVEVT
+638 PRNLERRVEVIA
-649 VPVLDPAL
+649 PVLDARL
-657 CARLDEILQAG
+657 TARLDEILEAG
-668 LEDDVLAW
+668 WQDDTHAW
-676 DLGSDG
+676 ELTADG
-682 VWTKVETQRGVSAQ
+682 GWQKVPTERGASAQ
-696 ERLMQLAVER
+696 ERLMEIALER
-706 GESRR
+706 AGGQG

>member
-1 MPRVPRPLPDAIRPT
+1 MRHWRPEGLGRKLN
-16 GTPLHPAGSIG
+16 G
-27 APMQD
+27 PMAD
-32 AFPRTERFLNRELSW
+32 SFPRTERFLNRELSW
-47 LEFNARVLALA
+47 LEWDARVLALA
-58 EDASNRLL
+58 EDPSNRLL
-66 ERAKFLAIF
+66 ERVKFFAIF
-75 GSNLDEF
+75 SSNLDEF

-103 EGSTPVEQ
+103 EGLTPEEQ
-111 LAGITERVAALY
+111 LDGITERVTELY
-123 RRTDTLWVDDLRPAL
+123 RRTDASWTKDLRPAL

-147 WAELDPA
+147 WSELD
-154 DREHLGELFR
+154 DRDRVHLEALFI
-164 ERVFPVL
+164 ERIFPVL

-235 AHLDVLFPGME
+235 AHLEVLFPGME
-246 IVDHST
+246 IVGHSS

-293 DAASTDEVRTLL
+293 DGASTDEVRILL
-305 TRELALLP
+305 TRELGLEP
-313 DEVFVVEGLLDP
+313 DEVYVVDGLLDP

-331 YELDRPELKDDPWI
+331 YELDRPELKDDPWT
-345 PVTQPWL
+345 PVTQPRL
-352 EGVEDFFEVIAKGDL
+352 EGVENFFEVISRGDL

-386 AAQDPS
+386 AARDTA
-392 VLAIKQALYRTS
+392 VLAIKLALYRTS
-404 EDSPIVRALA
+404 EESPIVRALV

-445 EQAGVHV
+445 EQAGAHV

-467 IVRREASGIRRY
+467 VVRREASGIRRY

-501 TADPDLGADLSDLF
+501 TGDPEMGADLSDLF

-522 RQKTYRRLL
+522 RQQSYRRLL
-531 VAPTDLKQRL
+531 VAPTDLKARL

-563 VDAETIDA
+563 VDTEMIDA
-571 LYEASRSG
+571 LYEASRAG
-579 VDVDL
+579 VTVDL
-584 LVRGICCLRPGVPD
+584 IVRGICCLRPGVPG
-598 LSDTIRVRSIVGRYL
+598 LSETIRVRSIVGRYL

-649 VPVLDPAL
+649 VPVLDPTL
-657 CARLDEILQAG
+657 RARLDEILQTE
-668 LEDDVLAW
+668 LEDDVRAW

-682 VWTKVETQRGVSAQ
+682 AWTKVETERGLSAQ
-696 ERLMQLAVER
+696 ERLMRLAVER
-706 GESRR
+706 GEGNP

>member
-1 MPRVPRPLPDAIRPT
+1 MRHWRPEGLGRRLN
-16 GTPLHPAGSIG
+16 G
-27 APMQD
+27 PMAD
-32 AFPRTERFLNRELSW
+32 SFPRTERFLNRELSW
-47 LEFNARVLALA
+47 LEWDARVLALA
-58 EDASNRLL
+58 EDPSNRLL
-66 ERAKFLAIF
+66 ERVKFFAIF
-75 GSNLDEF
+75 SSNLDEF

-103 EGSTPVEQ
+103 EGLTPEEQ
-111 LAGITERVAALY
+111 LDGITERVTELY
-123 RRTDTLWVDDLRPAL
+123 RRTDASWTKDLRPAL

-147 WAELDPA
+147 WSELD
-154 DREHLGELFR
+154 DRDRVHLEALFI
-164 ERVFPVL
+164 ERIFPVL

-235 AHLDVLFPGME
+235 AHLEVLFPGME
-246 IVDHST
+246 IVGHSS

-293 DAASTDEVRTLL
+293 DGASTDEVRILL
-305 TRELALLP
+305 TRELGLEP
-313 DEVFVVEGLLDP
+313 DEVYVVEGLLDP
-325 SALWSL
+325 SSLWSL
-331 YELDRPELKDDPWI
+331 YELDRPELKDDPWT
-345 PVTQPWL
+345 PVTQPRL
-352 EGVEDFFEVIAKGDL
+352 EGVENFFEVISRGDL

-386 AAQDPS
+386 AARDTA
-392 VLAIKQALYRTS
+392 VLAIKLALYRTS
-404 EDSPIVRALA
+404 EESPIVRALV

-445 EQAGVHV
+445 EQAGAHV

-467 IVRREASGIRRY
+467 VVRREASGIRRY

-501 TADPDLGADLSDLF
+501 TADPEMGADLSDLF

-522 RQKTYRRLL
+522 RQQSYRRLL
-531 VAPTDLKQRL
+531 VAPTDLKARL

-563 VDAETIDA
+563 VDTEMIDA
-571 LYEASRSG
+571 LYEASRAG
-579 VDVDL
+579 VTVDL
-584 LVRGICCLRPGVPD
+584 IVRGICCLRPGVPG
-598 LSDTIRVRSIVGRYL
+598 LSETIRVRSIVGRYL

-649 VPVLDPAL
+649 VPVLDPTL
-657 CARLDEILQAG
+657 RARLDEILQTE

-682 VWTKVETQRGVSAQ
+682 AWTKVERERGLSAQ
-696 ERLMQLAVER
+696 ERLMHLAVDR
-706 GESRR
+706 GEGNL